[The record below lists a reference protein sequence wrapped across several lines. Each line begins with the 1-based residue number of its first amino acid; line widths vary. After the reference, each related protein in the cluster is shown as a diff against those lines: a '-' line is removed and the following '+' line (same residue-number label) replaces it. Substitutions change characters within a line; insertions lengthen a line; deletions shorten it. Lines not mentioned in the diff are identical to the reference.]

1 LPERE
6 VNAMLTPGSLSVA
19 HQRRLLASARYAD
32 KLLSDIEAILAAS
45 ESRSP
50 FPKYRP
56 DFTPHQARLIRNH
69 IARLRDHLVRVL
81 EGIGVERGEARFG
94 SLHSI
99 RVNLTFVG
107 IAVHEMG
114 PGYLRGYGAFSE
126 ETAAGLRGVCAELE
140 GLSATW
146 RWAMVRTCGRG
157 LAAWIKQSAR
167 RTC

>member
-1 LPERE
+1 
-6 VNAMLTPGSLSVA
+6 MLTPGSLSVA